1 MKKIFFIFTMLLMS
15 VVSVWAEELSET
27 ITITTKNKNTYTG
40 DHFTIKGTPY
50 SANGFVIN
58 GGYRITIS
66 ARNGETITKVVYV
79 INKGVTYASNVKTE
93 KGDIDTDHKEI
104 TNVKDTPFDIYSDVE
119 SLSNY
124 LTISKL
130 IIYYEE
136 NSNPPVG
143 GEVQTVS
150 FIPKIGK
157 NFSEENI
164 IVTGTYTDG
173 DDFGLR
179 IDNGESVTIASN
191 NGVTIQKV
199 DLHFSFYNNDTKFIS
214 SPGAVRG
221 SACDWSIDNVN
232 STSLTIYHPGV
243 GRDYEVEIDNI
254 EVYYIVPYT
263 FEVAA
268 KKADVS
274 YWATFYSSIANYQA
288 PEGTQ
293 VYKVNF
299 DGSSIT
305 MTEIEDRIVTKGQ
318 GVVLKTNLT
327 SNLNTVNIVMTKT
340 DDESFGDYSGNSLK
354 GTDIAISNPGNAYV
368 LNYKPSEG
376 VGFYRLSSTGTIP
389 ANRAYLT
396 SGATVAGATAAAR
409 EFFAFDA
416 AITGIDN
423 VNAQDSEDY
432 VKTFDLQGR
441 RVANPAKGVY
451 IVNGKK
457 VIMK

>member
-1 MKKIFFIFTMLLMS
+1 MKKIFFIFAMLLMS

-27 ITITTKNKNTYTG
+27 ITITTKNKKTYTG
-40 DHFTIKGTPY
+40 DHFTISGEPNSNY
-50 SANGFVIN
+50 GFAIN
-58 GGYRITIS
+58 GGCRIAIS
-66 ARNGETITKVVYV
+66 ARNGENITKVRYV

-93 KGDIDTDHKEI
+93 KGDIDTGNKII
-104 TNVKDTPFDIYSDVE
+104 TNVNDTSFDIYSDVE
-119 SLSNY
+119 RNN

-136 NSNPPVG
+136 NSNPPVV

-150 FIPKIGK
+150 FIPTSGL
-157 NFSEENI
+157 NFSKENI

-173 DDFGLR
+173 NNSGLR

-214 SPGAVRG
+214 SPGAVSG
-221 SACDWSIDNVN
+221 SVYDWSIDNVN

-243 GRDYEVEIDNI
+243 GRDYQVEIDNI
-254 EVYYIVPYT
+254 VVYYIIPST
-263 FEVAA
+263 FEVTAR
-268 KKADVS
+268 KADVS

-288 PEGTQ
+288 PEDTK
-293 VYKVNF
+293 VFKVNF

-318 GVVLKTNLT
+318 GVVLKTNST
-327 SNLNTVNIVMTKT
+327 SNPNTVNIVMTKT
-340 DDESFGDYSGNSLK
+340 DDESLDGYSGNSLK
-354 GTDIAISNPGNAYV
+354 GTDVAISNPGNAYV

-376 VGFYRLSSTGTIP
+376 VGFYRLSSTGTIL

-396 SGATVAGATAAAR
+396 SGATVAGATAAAAR

-416 AITGIDN
+416 AITGIEN
-423 VNAQDSEDY
+423 VNAQDSEDD

-441 RVANPAKGVY
+441 RVTNPAKGVY

>member
-27 ITITTKNKNTYTG
+27 IIMTENGKNIYTG
-40 DHFTIKGTPY
+40 THFTIEGKAYKNKGLLI
-50 SANGFVIN
+50 SDDN
-58 GGYRITIS
+58 RITIT
-66 ARNGETITKVVYV
+66 ANDGERITKVIFYSGTGEIENVQVTKGKYKYV
-79 INKGVTYASNVKTE
+79 TDQDHTINGVNGTSFQIYTVGVTVS
-93 KGDIDTDHKEI
+93 
-104 TNVKDTPFDIYSDVE
+104 
-119 SLSNY
+119 
-124 LTISKL
+124 LTINEVT
-130 IIYYEE
+130 IYYEV
-136 NSNPPVG
+136 NDAVDG
-143 GEVQTVS
+143 DVQTVS
-150 FIPKIGK
+150 FIPKSGL
-157 NFSEENI
+157 NFSKENI

-173 DDFGLR
+173 DNYGLR
-179 IDNGESVTIASN
+179 IDNGKSVTIASN

-199 DLHFSFYNNDTKFIS
+199 DLHLSIYNNNTDKKIIS
-214 SPGAVRG
+214 TVGNVSGNAY
-221 SACDWSIDNVN
+221 DWSINNVN
-232 STSLTIYHPGV
+232 STSLTIFHPGGV
-243 GRDYEVEIDNI
+243 QSEVEIDNI
-254 EVYYIVPYT
+254 VVYYIVPYT

-268 KKADVS
+268 RKADVS

-288 PEGTQ
+288 PEDTK
-293 VYKVNF
+293 VFKVNF

-318 GVVLKTNLT
+318 GVVLKTNST
-327 SNLNTVNIVMTKT
+327 SNPNTVNIVMSKT
-340 DDESFGDYSGNSLK
+340 NDESSDDYSGNSLK

-376 VGFYRLSSTGTIP
+376 VGFYRLSSAATIP

-416 AITGIDN
+416 AITGIED
-423 VNAQDSEDY
+423 VNAQDNEDD